1 MNKIIPT
8 WRPGIQKE
16 VSQEKREDSMLSGR
30 RTNLGEGLEMR
41 EKEDGKINAD
51 NWDIKYCGVVRH
63 AIER

>member
-8 WRPGIQKE
+8 WRPGIQK

-51 NWDIKYCGVVRH
+51 NWDIKYCGVARH

>member
-1 MNKIIPT
+1 
-8 WRPGIQKE
+8 
-16 VSQEKREDSMLSGR
+16 MLSGR

-51 NWDIKYCGVVRH
+51 NWDIKYCGVARH